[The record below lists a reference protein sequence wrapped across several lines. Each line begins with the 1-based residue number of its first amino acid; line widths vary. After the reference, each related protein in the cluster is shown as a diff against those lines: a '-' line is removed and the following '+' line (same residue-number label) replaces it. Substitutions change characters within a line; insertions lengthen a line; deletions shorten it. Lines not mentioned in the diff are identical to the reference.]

1 MSRLSVEDVAV
12 LTSTAARARATA
24 STLQDIMRVGANAAE
39 QAVTEAQG
47 VVDSLARTVERIRR
61 IEFDASDERASSA
74 ARSRLQAA
82 ERRLAEGHRLS
93 RMVRAEAR
101 EVTDRHASFTHKQ
114 RALVEGLVQ
123 AQTMIAHDIER
134 ARGILR
140 SAAGATSGGSGPSV
154 SSVPSGPPVLGQTQL
169 RCVNLQ
175 EVADPIAHVNGPA
188 DFHKMSMS
196 DMQVALNLLES
207 RVLPAVMSGAET
219 EQMERLDAAL
229 GFTERTVNCQRT
241 YELFFQSD
249 EIVLSRSPDGT
260 FSVTNGGHRV
270 WLARRMGITH
280 LPARITGESG
290 A

>member
-1 MSRLSVEDVAV
+1 
-12 LTSTAARARATA
+12 
-24 STLQDIMRVGANAAE
+24 
-39 QAVTEAQG
+39 
-47 VVDSLARTVERIRR
+47 
-61 IEFDASDERASSA
+61 
-74 ARSRLQAA
+74 
-82 ERRLAEGHRLS
+82 
-93 RMVRAEAR
+93 
-101 EVTDRHASFTHKQ
+101 
-114 RALVEGLVQ
+114 
-123 AQTMIAHDIER
+123 
-134 ARGILR
+134 
-140 SAAGATSGGSGPSV
+140 
-154 SSVPSGPPVLGQTQL
+154 
-169 RCVNLQ
+169 
-175 EVADPIAHVNGPA
+175 
-188 DFHKMSMS
+188 MSMS